1 MTEVKEHGRVYTPSY
16 IVNIILDYGGYN
28 NESILRK
35 NVIDNS
41 CGDGAFLIEIAKRY
55 CNVFLKTSDDR
66 NVLKTELETYIHGI
80 ELDGTECSKCKKNL
94 DEVVKAVG
102 ISNVNW
108 DILNA
113 DTLQVTQYND
123 KMDYVFG
130 NPPYVR
136 VHNLDSS
143 YDIVK
148 QYSFS
153 QGGMTD
159 LYIVFFELGFR
170 MLSNNGTMCLIT
182 PSSWLT
188 SVAGSVFRQY
198 LIKNNYLSGVIDLAH
213 FQPFTATTYTL
224 ISRFSKKSNSNVEYN
239 TFDSATMQPEFRSN
253 LTLADIN
260 IDGLFYLSDI
270 VSLKTLKA
278 IRTTKVEQKVKVKNG
293 FATLAD
299 KVFIGD
305 WKYQQLTIDVVKAST
320 GKWTKCIF
328 PYKGG
333 AKVKSMSFGEI
344 QLIDPD
350 VAEYLLQNKH
360 SLCKGDNR
368 TDWYLFGRTQALN
381 DVNIDKLSI
390 SSVIK
395 DISSIKLVQVS
406 SGKGVYGGLY
416 IISSV
421 PFPIIER
428 IVLSKEYVSYIK
440 MLKNYKSGGYYTCS
454 GKDIELFIN
463 YKLSQNE

>member
-1 MTEVKEHGRVYTPSY
+1 MTAIKEHGRVYTPDY
-16 IVNIILDYGGYN
+16 LVNIILDYGRYDN
-28 NESILRK
+28 DSILCK

-41 CGDGAFLIEIAKRY
+41 CGDGAFLIEIVGRY
-55 CNVFLKTSDDR
+55 CNEFCKISDDKNR
-66 NVLKTELETYIHGI
+66 LKKELETYIHGI

-159 LYIVFFELGFR
+159 LYIVFFEIGFR

-188 SVAGSVFRQY
+188 SVAGSVLRQY

-224 ISRFSKKSNSNVEYN
+224 ISRFSKKIILVLN
-239 TFDSATMQPEFRSN
+239 TV
-253 LTLADIN
+253 LL
-260 IDGLFYLSDI
+260 I
-270 VSLKTLKA
+270 VSLCN
-278 IRTTKVEQKVKVKNG
+278 Q
-293 FATLAD
+293 
-299 KVFIGD
+299 
-305 WKYQQLTIDVVKAST
+305 S
-320 GKWTKCIF
+320 
-328 PYKGG
+328 
-333 AKVKSMSFGEI
+333 
-344 QLIDPD
+344 
-350 VAEYLLQNKH
+350 LQP
-360 SLCKGDNR
+360 
-368 TDWYLFGRTQALN
+368 
-381 DVNIDKLSI
+381 V
-390 SSVIK
+390 
-395 DISSIKLVQVS
+395 
-406 SGKGVYGGLY
+406 
-416 IISSV
+416 
-421 PFPIIER
+421 
-428 IVLSKEYVSYIK
+428 
-440 MLKNYKSGGYYTCS
+440 
-454 GKDIELFIN
+454 
-463 YKLSQNE
+463 

>member
-1 MTEVKEHGRVYTPSY
+1 M
-16 IVNIILDYGGYN
+16 
-28 NESILRK
+28 
-35 NVIDNS
+35 
-41 CGDGAFLIEIAKRY
+41 
-55 CNVFLKTSDDR
+55 
-66 NVLKTELETYIHGI
+66 
-80 ELDGTECSKCKKNL
+80 
-94 DEVVKAVG
+94 
-102 ISNVNW
+102 
-108 DILNA
+108 
-113 DTLQVTQYND
+113 
-123 KMDYVFG
+123 

-428 IVLSKEYVSYIK
+428 IVLSMEYVSYIK